1 MRVDMLIIVS
11 KMAVDLLKIALTD
24 TICAVLTNIG
34 VGVLFDVNVTVLSV
48 VMTADFEFDMSGPL
62 EEIRC

>member
-1 MRVDMLIIVS
+1 MLINVS

-24 TICAVLTNIG
+24 IMCVVLTNIG
-34 VGVLFDVNVTVLSV
+34 VGVLFDVNVTVLSG
-48 VMTADFEFDMSGPL
+48 VMTDFEFDMSGPL